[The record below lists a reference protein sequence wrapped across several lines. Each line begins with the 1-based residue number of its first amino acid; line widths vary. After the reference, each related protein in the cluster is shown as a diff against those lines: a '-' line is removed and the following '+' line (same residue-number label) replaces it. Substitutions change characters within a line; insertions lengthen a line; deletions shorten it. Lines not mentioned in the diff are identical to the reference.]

1 MVAQSGTNTSSSKV
15 AILLVRARIPT
26 VKEIP
31 PAVQTKPP
39 DSRRNGI
46 VAPPG
51 SLRGR
56 APSFINSRWD
66 SNEFSGE
73 AFCVDEEW
81 LSLTRKE

>member
-1 MVAQSGTNTSSSKV
+1 MVGQSGTNTSSSKV
-15 AILLVRARIPT
+15 AILLVLARIPT

-51 SLRGR
+51 EYDGRG
-56 APSFINSRWD
+56 PSDNVS
-66 SNEFSGE
+66 
-73 AFCVDEEW
+73 CTP
-81 LSLTRKE
+81 LTSVSHEPCR